1 MAAFN
6 VSDVDLSSFGY
17 PDNAT
22 FTDPM
27 AEIWRSK
34 PITGTTNLQDIQDT
48 ILPLFAGLGAYP
60 PTEEVEAA
68 LKAYHLAQGAKL
80 KSRNEGVETR

>member
-6 VSDVDLSSFGY
+6 VTDVDLSSFGY

-27 AEIWRSK
+27 AAIWRAK
-34 PITGTTNLQDIQDT
+34 PVTGPTDLQQIEST

-60 PTEEVEAA
+60 PTAQVDAA
-68 LKAYHLAQGAKL
+68 LVAYHAANGF
-80 KSRNEGVETR
+80 SPDGIPPN